1 MNKIVIS
8 KLISVAN
15 ELDAM
20 GNHDDADRLTDL
32 ADSYEAPDKEDIDLR
47 MDKSLED
54 SDDYQALQE
63 ILNEML
69 NSGEISSE
77 QKSQVE
83 NVLGDSSPFS
93 DYSNDD
99 DDSMNVKELSNPID
113 GDDMMADDM
122 MADDMPNE
130 MEDTDI
136 EKPNEEDLE
145 SLFADDPELL
155 EWWRNLGNR
164 NE

>member
-83 NVLGDSSPFS
+83 SVLGDSSPFS

-99 DDSMNVKELSNPID
+99 DDSMNVKELSNPIE
-113 GDDMMADDM
+113 GDEMMAN
-122 MADDMPNE
+122 DMPDK

>member
-32 ADSYEAPDKEDIDLR
+32 ANSYNAPNKEDIDLR
-47 MDKSLED
+47 MDKSFED
-54 SDDYQALQE
+54 SDDYQALHQ
-63 ILNEML
+63 ILEEML
-69 NSGEISSE
+69 NSGEINSK
-77 QKSQVE
+77 QKTQIE
-83 NVLGDSSPFS
+83 NVLGDSSTFS

-99 DDSMNVKELSNPID
+99 GESMNVKELSNPID
-113 GDDMMADDM
+113 SG
-122 MADDMPNE
+122 E
-130 MEDTDI
+130 MKNTDI
-136 EKPNEEDLE
+136 KKPNDEDLE

-155 EWWRNLGNR
+155 EWWRNLGNNN